1 MYPRSVDLKSVLE
14 IGKLI
19 YFMGFC
25 FKKKKNSGEN
35 NDSFLFLDFKKI
47 SS

>member
-19 YFMGFC
+19 YFMEFC
-25 FKKKKNSGEN
+25 FKKEKKLGEN
-35 NDSFLFLDFKKI
+35 NDSFLFLDFEKI